1 MPTRPTGAQPVP
13 SSSAKPSNEES
24 ASPVARPT
32 GPAAFMQQTRVSD
45 LTGLRQGLQARAPQR
60 FQSGLALLAKTI
72 TPAAPSTDTPLV
84 PLPIRR
90 PVSPGSTGAGG
101 TRSRFSV
108 APSASGS
115 DTPSP
120 SNAQG
125 SARIVEYTPEQRE
138 IIEDRS
144 PILVA
149 NAFAGTGKTT
159 TAVGYAAARPD
170 ARILYMAFNK
180 AIQTEAQS
188 RFGRNTRCQTTHS
201 LAYQALGRHYA
212 SRISRSWR
220 ALTVGKEAG
229 LGNWHLAA
237 LAHSI
242 LNKFFQSA
250 DAQIGASHAEA
261 ARDQYNCEDSDLTIA
276 LAAARTLW
284 ARMQDRDDSVSV
296 PDDAYLKMWALSR
309 PRLDYDFIIFDEA
322 QDSNPVTAQVVREQT
337 HANLLYIGDRHQSI
351 YGFRG
356 ACNAMDD
363 FGPRATHRHLSH
375 TWRFGSITAGHANL
389 LLGELKGEKVP
400 LVGMGRDEAFDPSA
414 CITKLS
420 RTNAQLFKDAA
431 LVRGHGIHWVGGIE
445 TYQVNRVLDAYAL
458 FMRTR
463 EQIRD
468 PFLRNFA
475 SWGEMRAYT
484 EETKDSETRILAD
497 LIDEY
502 RHETPEL
509 VAQMRS
515 NAVPDA
521 RDAQMVLTTA
531 HKAKG
536 LDWDYVQIADDF
548 EVLNEA
554 EASLKNDPAV
564 QLDEQE
570 INLLYVA
577 VTRARKAVQL
587 NEETRQWIQS
597 LPEHRKERDLAR
609 QRLEADSRRAR
620 SPSSDH

>member
-1 MPTRPTGAQPVP
+1 MATSPTGPRSPRPA
-13 SSSAKPSNEES
+13 AMDPSNS
-24 ASPVARPT
+24 IGADRTRT
-32 GPAAFMQQTRVSD
+32 GPAAFMQQVRVSD
-45 LTGLRQGLQARAPQR
+45 LTGLRQGPQARVPQR

-72 TPAAPSTDTPLV
+72 TPAAPGSDTALV
-84 PLPIRR
+84 PLPEMPR
-90 PVSPGSTGAGG
+90 PGS
-101 TRSRFSV
+101 RSRFSL
-108 APSASGS
+108 APSTAASTVA
-115 DTPSP
+115 DAAP
-120 SNAQG
+120 QG
-125 SARIVEYTPEQRE
+125 CGAARGIDYTPEQTE
-138 IIEDRS
+138 IIKDRS

-201 LAYQALGRHYA
+201 LAYQAIGRHYA
-212 SRISRSWR
+212 NRISRSWR

-229 LGNWHLAA
+229 LGTWHLAA
-237 LAHSI
+237 LTHST
-242 LNKFFQSA
+242 LNKFFQSC
-250 DAQIGASHAEA
+250 DSQIGPGHAEA
-261 ARDQYNCEDSDLTIA
+261 ARDQYNCEDSDLAIA

-284 ARMQDRDDSVSV
+284 TRMQDRDDHVSI
-296 PDDAYLKMWALSR
+296 PDDAYLKMWALSH

-337 HANLLYIGDRHQSI
+337 HATLLYIGDRHQSI

-375 TWRFGSITAGHANL
+375 TWRFGPSTAGYANL

-400 LVGMGRDEAFDPSA
+400 LVGLGRDEPFDPAA

-445 TYQVNRVLDAYAL
+445 SYQVNRVLDAYAL
-458 FMRTR
+458 FMRAR
-463 EQIRD
+463 DQIRD

-502 RHETPEL
+502 KHETPDL

-521 RDAQMVLTTA
+521 RDAQMILTTA

-554 EASLKNDPAV
+554 EASLRNDPEAP
-564 QLDEQE
+564 LNEQE

-587 NEETRQWIQS
+587 NTETQQWIQS
-597 LPEHRKERDLAR
+597 LPEHRNERDLAR
-609 QRLEADSRRAR
+609 QRLELQSRRPH
-620 SPSSDH
+620 SPSGR

>member
-1 MPTRPTGAQPVP
+1 MATSPNLPRGPRAAATTP
-13 SSSAKPSNEES
+13 SIPDPERKRS
-24 ASPVARPT
+24 
-32 GPAAFMQQTRVSD
+32 GPAAFMQRASVSE
-45 LTGLRQGLQARAPQR
+45 LTGLRRGVQARVPQQ

-72 TPAAPSTDTPLV
+72 TPGTSGSDTPLV
-84 PLPIRR
+84 PLPDV
-90 PVSPGSTGAGG
+90 PKQGS
-101 TRSRFSV
+101 RSRFSLT
-108 APSASGS
+108 PSAGASTTA
-115 DTPSP
+115 DTGNPRG
-120 SNAQG
+120 QG
-125 SARIVEYTPEQRE
+125 AARAIDYTPEQVE
-138 IIEDRS
+138 IIMDRS
-144 PILVA
+144 RILVA

-188 RFGRNTRCQTTHS
+188 RFARNTRCQTTHS
-201 LAYQALGRHYA
+201 LAYQAIGRHY
-212 SRISRSWR
+212 SQRISRSWR
-220 ALTVGKEAG
+220 AMTVSKDAG
-229 LGNWHLAA
+229 LSTWQQAA
-237 LAHSI
+237 LTHSI

-250 DAQIGASHAEA
+250 DSHIGPNHADTAREQFGCEDADLAIALSA
-261 ARDQYNCEDSDLTIA
+261 ARS
-276 LAAARTLW
+276 LW
-284 ARMQDRDDSVSV
+284 VRMQDRDDRVAI
-296 PDDAYLKMWALSR
+296 PDDAYLKMWALTH
-309 PRLDYDFIIFDEA
+309 PRLDYDVIIFDEA

-337 HANLLYIGDRHQSI
+337 HATRLYIGDRHQSI

-356 ACNAMDD
+356 ARNAMDD
-363 FGPRATHRHLSH
+363 FGPQAAHRHLSH
-375 TWRFGSITAGHANL
+375 TWRFGETTAGYANL
-389 LLGELKGEKVP
+389 LLGDLKGEKVP
-400 LVGMGRDEAFDPSA
+400 LVGLGRDEPFDPAA

-445 TYQVNRVLDAYAL
+445 SYQVSRVLDAYAL
-458 FMRTR
+458 YMRSR
-463 EQIRD
+463 DQIRD

-484 EETKDSETRILAD
+484 EATKDSETRILAD

-502 RHETPEL
+502 KHETPEL

-531 HKAKG
+531 HKSKG

-548 EVLNEA
+548 EVLNDA
-554 EASLKNDPAV
+554 EASLRNDPDAP
-564 QLDEQE
+564 LDEQE

-587 NEETRQWIQS
+587 NEETKHWIRD
-597 LPEHRKERDLAR
+597 LPIHRKERELAR
-609 QRLEADSRRAR
+609 QRLERLEQAHPRTA
-620 SPSSDH
+620 PGH